1 MKAFILAAGL
11 GERLRPLT
19 AVIPKPLVPVMNV
32 PSICYALMLVR
43 EAGIGE
49 AIVNLHYM
57 PGAVRD
63 FFKMHRDFGL
73 KLSFSYEERI
83 LGTGGGIKK
92 CEEELSDESFLL
104 LNSDVI
110 MDLDVKALLARHR
123 AAPCP
128 ATIVIARTAHPFDRG
143 PVGMHGGRVVDFKN
157 FLDSGCFS
165 NYDYP
170 GAAVLSPEIFR
181 YLSKDFSSIVYT
193 AYVEL
198 IKRQSLGFYA
208 HEGHWRDVGSL
219 RRLWEA
225 NVELTR
231 DARSYPERMS
241 AALDLP
247 MTALARDA
255 RIGRGARIKHSVVG
269 EGAVVGESCVLED
282 TLVLPGSRLAPG
294 AHAAR
299 AVVCGAEILPVPDDD
314 PSGK

>member
-19 AVIPKPLVPVMNV
+19 AVMPKPLVPVMNV

-57 PGAVRD
+57 PDAIRD

-73 KLSFSYEERI
+73 RLSFSYEESI
-83 LGTGGGIKK
+83 LGTGGGVKK
-92 CEEELSDESFLL
+92 CEKELGDEDFLL
-104 LNSDVI
+104 LNSDVV

-123 AAPCP
+123 AGSCP
-128 ATIVIARTAHPFDRG
+128 ATIVIARMARPSDRG
-143 PVGMHGGRVVDFKN
+143 PVGMHEGRVVDFKN
-157 FLDSGCFS
+157 FLDSGFFS
-165 NYDYP
+165 HYDYP
-170 GAAVLSPEIFR
+170 GAAVLSPEVFR

-208 HEGHWRDVGSL
+208 HEGHWKDVGSL
-219 RRLWEA
+219 RHLWEA
-225 NVELTR
+225 NMELAT
-231 DARSYPERMS
+231 DARSYPGRMS
-241 AALDLP
+241 AAFDLHV
-247 MTALARDA
+247 TALARDA
-255 RIGRGARIKHSVVG
+255 RIGRDARIKHSVVG
-269 EGAVVGESCVLED
+269 EGAVVGEGCMLED
-282 TLVLPGSRLAPG
+282 ALMLPGSRLAQR

-299 AVVCGAEILPVPDDD
+299 AVVCGTEILPVPDDD
-314 PSGK
+314 PSGR